1 VVNIRKRV
9 RPERQ
14 ENTDGLRLPRQSNY
28 LKIQD
33 LYSSRMS
40 RLVLIRVGDPGSSW
54 SACKEFGIWASPENH
69 EQVVRNLFMEGYSV
83 YVLFVGTGDQPLM
96 VSQVTNVR
104 ERTRDDTLI
113 QERDEI
119 GLLKTIINFDIE
131 KTIDMRNELT
141 NLYQSAIDYVRY
153 KRGSQILIPAS
164 YSVSIFRLISLSQKN
179 TIQRGNRTVINSE
192 YLLNLNM
199 HGC

>member
-1 VVNIRKRV
+1 
-9 RPERQ
+9 
-14 ENTDGLRLPRQSNY
+14 
-28 LKIQD
+28 
-33 LYSSRMS
+33 MS

-54 SACKEFGIWASPENH
+54 SVCKEFGIWASPENH

-83 YVLFVGTGDQPLM
+83 YVLFVGTGDIPLLGTR
-96 VSQVTNVR
+96 VINVR

-119 GLLKTIINFDIE
+119 GLLKTIISFDIE

-141 NLYQSAIDYVRY
+141 NSYQCALDYVRY

-164 YSVSIFRLISLSQKN
+164 YSVSIFRLISLSQAN